1 MVQQRERRN
10 LSRVTLL
17 LLVTLGVASRV
28 HSADQANP
36 ALWNATVGGDYARI
50 LAGVKAVSRQRN
62 SGFWVRT
69 TSRGA
74 WRTTWRPSGRTNG
87 AGSVSLT

>member
-36 ALWNATVGGDYARI
+36 I
-50 LAGVKAVSRQRN
+50 L
-62 SGFWVRT
+62 
-69 TSRGA
+69 
-74 WRTTWRPSGRTNG
+74 
-87 AGSVSLT
+87 LC